1 MDPNT
6 DPQNA
11 LPAEDNGQAAA
22 AALAAADA
30 ASNDQP
36 TAPEAADAFTQG
48 VEAAREVEEG
58 EDLPTPPAPGT
69 APDPAAE
76 GGDVPAPAA
85 DGKPEGEGEPGKDGK
100 PEGAPAAPDAPPGE
114 QPDPVDAEMKDL
126 GITNERT
133 QKRFRELTER
143 AAEVEQLRPMAER
156 YQQWEETIRETRA
169 NPQQM
174 GQALNYLAAVNSG
187 DPNAL
192 NQAYEFMQ
200 QEMTWLAQKLGRAAP
215 GYDPLTEHP
224 DLAQQVQAGEVTR
237 AAAEELARSRRA
249 QALQQES
256 HTRQLTEAQQAA
268 QAQQLEQQ
276 AMQQVAEL
284 GQQLRT
290 TDPAFEAK
298 FRALQPTV
306 AFIQR
311 TLPPNQWAAAI
322 REAYRAIPAHVA
334 QPAPPPATPAAVA
347 PPRNPARPSGAN
359 LAAAPTKENAF
370 DFGVQLAREQGR

>member
-1 MDPNT
+1 MDPIDAQNT
-6 DPQNA
+6 P
-11 LPAEDNGQAAA
+11 PAEDNGEAAA

-36 TAPEAADAFTQG
+36 PAAEAADAFTQG
-48 VEAAREVEEG
+48 VEAARDVEEG
-58 EDLPTPPAPGT
+58 EDIPPPPAPGT
-69 APDPAAE
+69 TATPAVE
-76 GGDVPAPAA
+76 GGDPPAPDA
-85 DGKPEGEGEPGKDGK
+85 DGKPDGEGEPGKDGK
-100 PEGAPAAPDAPPGE
+100 PAAADVPPGD

-133 QKRFRELTER
+133 QRRFRELTER

-156 YQQWEETIRETRA
+156 YQQWEETIRETKA

-215 GYDPLTEHP
+215 GYDPLTEYP

-256 HTRQLTEAQQAA
+256 HARQLTEAQQVA
-268 QAQQLEQQ
+268 QAHRLEQQ

-284 GQQLRT
+284 GQQLRAS
-290 TDPAFEAK
+290 DPAFEAK

-322 REAYRAIPAHVA
+322 QEAYRAIPAHVA

-359 LAAAPTKENAF
+359 LAAAPTRENAF